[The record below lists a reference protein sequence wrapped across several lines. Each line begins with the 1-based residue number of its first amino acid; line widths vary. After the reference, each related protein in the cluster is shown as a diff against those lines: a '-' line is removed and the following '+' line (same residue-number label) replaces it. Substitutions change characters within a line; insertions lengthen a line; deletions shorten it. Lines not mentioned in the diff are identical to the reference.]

1 MAYKQVVQE
10 NTSHTPNTHG
20 GRPAISKL
28 WKQSIGK
35 AVKKVDNVLPK
46 SPSKKKVNVRALAE
60 SMGLIRKEKNKHSMQ
75 HYLMS

>member
-1 MAYKQVVQE
+1 MAHKQVVQE

-20 GRPAISKL
+20 GPATSKL

-60 SMGLIRKEKNKHSMQ
+60 SMGLIRKEKNKCSMQ
-75 HYLMS
+75 RYLMS